1 MADPIVS
8 KYTRPAIERQD
19 DALDPK
25 TSQPLMLIGTMNETM
40 ADQLAPGSNIAH
52 YRVVSHLGE
61 GGMGSV
67 YLADDTHLGR
77 RVALKVLPARL
88 AADPERMHRFVQEAR
103 LASALTH
110 PNVAYIYEIG
120 EEASKDDGLRFL
132 AMEYVDGEPLSVR
145 LSRGPLPLSEL
156 LSIGAQ
162 VADAL
167 DDAHSKGIVHR
178 DIKPSNLMLTPRGY
192 VKVLDFGL
200 AKLEGPRS
208 GNQPHGDETQLMT
221 GAGVVLG
228 TVAYMSPEQALG
240 RDLDHRT
247 DLFSLGVVLYEM
259 AAARLPFS
267 GATAS
272 ETMARIL
279 NSQPEALARFNYD
292 LPEGLEHVVRK
303 CLEKDRERRY
313 QTAREVLVDLKN
325 IQRDSHGAP
334 LPGSA
339 RRNLT
344 AVIVD
349 DEELARAL
357 LREYVASSAGVEILA
372 ECANGFEAVK
382 AISEKKPDLVFLDVQ
397 MPKLDGFEV
406 LELIGSQ
413 VAVIFVTAFD
423 QYAMRAFDQHAVDY
437 LLKPFSLE
445 RFQKALERARQRL
458 GENPSSGAKALQT
471 PPAAELAR
479 AARPPREYLQRI
491 VVKDGAR
498 VHIIP
503 VERLDY
509 AEAQDD
515 YVSLHSQGKSYLK
528 EQTISSLEAA
538 LDPERFVRI
547 HRSAIVNLERVGKIE
562 PYAKDSRV
570 AVLADGVQ
578 LPVSRA
584 GYERLR
590 ALLGN

>member
-1 MADPIVS
+1 VRNTCDDEDMADP
-8 KYTRPAIERQD
+8 
-19 DALDPK
+19 
-25 TSQPLMLIGTMNETM
+25 
-40 ADQLAPGSNIAH
+40 LAPGSNIAH
-52 YRVVSHLGE
+52 YRVVSRLGE
-61 GGMGSV
+61 GGMGAV
-67 YLADDTHLGR
+67 YLADDLTLGR
-77 RVALKVLPARL
+77 RVALKVLPASM
-88 AADPERMHRFVQEAR
+88 AADPDRMLRFVQEAR
-103 LASALTH
+103 LASALAH
-110 PNVAYIYEIG
+110 PNVAHIYEIG
-120 EEASKDDGLRFL
+120 EYQGLRFL
-132 AMEYVDGEPLSVR
+132 AMEYVDGEPLSIR
-145 LSRGPLPLSEL
+145 LARGPLPISEL
-156 LSIGAQ
+156 LSVGTQ

-200 AKLEGPRS
+200 AKLAAD
-208 GNQPHGDETQLMT
+208 NQSDETQLIT
-221 GAGVVLG
+221 DDGVVMG

-240 RDLDHRT
+240 RALDHRT

-259 AAARLPFS
+259 ATARLPFA
-267 GATAS
+267 GATIS

-292 LPEGLEHVVRK
+292 LPEGFERAVRK

-313 QTAREVLVDLKN
+313 QSARELMVDLKN
-325 IQRDSHGAP
+325 LERDSSPGVGAAP
-334 LPGSA
+334 
-339 RRNLT
+339 RNLT
-344 AVIVD
+344 AVLVD

-357 LREYVASSAGVEILA
+357 LREYVGSSAGVEIVA

-382 AISEKKPDLVFLDVQ
+382 QISEKKPDLVFLDVQ

-406 LELIGSQ
+406 LELIGQ
-413 VAVIFVTAFD
+413 EVAVVFVTAYD
-423 QYAMRAFDQHAVDY
+423 QYAMRAFDEHAVDY

-445 RFQKALERARQRL
+445 RFQKALERARARL
-458 GENPSSGAKALQT
+458 GENAASGSKV
-471 PPAAELAR
+471 PRPMPATELAR
-479 AARPPREYLQRI
+479 AARPPQEFLQRI
-491 VVKDGAR
+491 VVKEGAR

-538 LDPERFVRI
+538 LDPDRFVRI
-547 HRSAIVNLERVGKIE
+547 HRSIIVNLERVAKIE

-570 AVLADGVQ
+570 AVLSDGAQ

-590 ALLGN
+590 TLLGD

>member
-1 MADPIVS
+1 MAGS
-8 KYTRPAIERQD
+8 
-19 DALDPK
+19 
-25 TSQPLMLIGTMNETM
+25 
-40 ADQLAPGSNIAH
+40 LAPGWRIAH
-52 YRVVSHLGE
+52 YRLISRLGE
-61 GGMGSV
+61 GGMGAV
-67 YLADDTHLGR
+67 YLADDTRLTR
-77 RVALKVLPARL
+77 RVALKVLPAGF
-88 AADPERMHRFVQEAR
+88 ASDPDRMHRFVQEAR

-120 EEASKDDGLRFL
+120 EDAGLRFL
-132 AMEYVDGEPLSVR
+132 AMEYVEGEPLSAR
-145 LSRGPLPLSEL
+145 LARGPLALPDL
-156 LSIGAQ
+156 LSIGIQ

-200 AKLEGPRS
+200 AKLEAPG
-208 GNQPHGDETQLMT
+208 GGQETQVMT
-221 GAGVVLG
+221 SAGVVMG

-240 RDLDHRT
+240 RDTDHRT

-259 AAARLPFS
+259 ATARLPFP
-267 GATAS
+267 GATPS

-279 NSQPEALARFNYD
+279 SAQPEAIARFNYD
-292 LPEGLEHVVRK
+292 VPDALERLVRK

-313 QTAREVLVDLKN
+313 QSARELLVDLRN
-325 IQRDSHGAP
+325 LERDSPVPASSLATP
-334 LPGSA
+334 
-339 RRNLT
+339 RDNLKV
-344 AVIVD
+344 AIVD

-357 LREYVASSAGVEILA
+357 LREYIGSSAGVEIVA

-382 AISEKKPDLVFLDVQ
+382 AIAEKKPDLVFLDVQ

-406 LELIGSQ
+406 LELIGKE
-413 VAVIFVTAFD
+413 VAVVFVTAFD
-423 QYAMRAFDQHAVDY
+423 QYAMRAFDEHAVDY

-458 GENPSSGAKALQT
+458 GEKPSSQE
-471 PPAAELAR
+471 PPGKPEAAELAR
-479 AARPPREYLQRI
+479 AARPPREFLHRI

-503 VERLDY
+503 VDKLDY
-509 AEAQDD
+509 AESQDD

-538 LDPERFVRI
+538 LDPQRFVRI
-547 HRSAIVNLERVGKIE
+547 HRSVIVNLERVAKIE

-570 AVLADGVQ
+570 AVLTDGSQ

-590 ALLGN
+590 TLLGD